1 MFFFLT
7 PASEAGSWPKKYFAT
22 LKIKIAFTH
31 TRYYFSHMSNHQKF
45 ERLTITLPPELL
57 AWVKSQKKELEAA
70 DRRVTTSISAIIADA
85 VSEMRAL
92 DLSEGLKE
100 SKKSAQ
106 KTPSKASKTQP
117 DVGANI
123 ATLSEHLGS
132 GPSTATTGNS
142 RKTG

>member
-1 MFFFLT
+1 M
-7 PASEAGSWPKKYFAT
+7 
-22 LKIKIAFTH
+22 
-31 TRYYFSHMSNHQKF
+31 NDHQKF

-57 AWVKSQKKELEAA
+57 AWVKSQKKELETA

-106 KTPSKASKTQP
+106 KKQKKETTTTPL
-117 DVGANI
+117 VGAN
-123 ATLSEHLGS
+123 ALRASESSDSMSLIRMKKNIRRAG
-132 GPSTATTGNS
+132 
-142 RKTG
+142 